1 MFCVIQELNQKKVEC
16 LGKPKRIESIEYSID
31 GKTMYSYMNG
41 DRFERPIKKAYKI
54 SVHSSYRENGK
65 IKKKQWYICTMQH
78 YSLIDYGGWIGDC
91 VREGKIKTIANEIGI
106 TEDDLYEMIYKKL
119 DPLID
124 KIKAEYEKTE
134 EYKIDKENNEILK
147 KFIEEQSKFDNVYGH
162 DTYRQCYDVFG
173 NLKNKNRLEELK
185 EQKKDREEYE
195 RKSRSYY
202 NNNYGNY
209 NYNEYSSY
217 FKPIQSNYN
226 ENEKRLLKE
235 AFKSL
240 AMKYHPDRGGDTE
253 TMAEINNLKEKIMKG

>member
-1 MFCVIQELNQKKVEC
+1 MYCVIQELNLKKIEC
-16 LGKPKRIESIEYSID
+16 YGKLKTIEPIVYD
-31 GKTMYSYMNG
+31 YNGKITYSYIMEG
-41 DRFERPIKKAYKI
+41 RFERPIKKAYKI
-54 SVHSSYRENGK
+54 SIHNSYRESGR
-65 IKKKQWYICTMQH
+65 IKKKQWYICTIQH
-78 YSLIDYGGWIGDC
+78 YSIIDNGGSLLDYMT
-91 VREGKIKTIANEIGI
+91 EGKFEKIAGDIGI
-106 TEDDLYEMIYKKL
+106 TVDSLYEIIYKKL

-134 EYKIDKENNEILK
+134 EYKIDKENNEVLK
-147 KFIEEQSKFDNVYGH
+147 RFREEQSKFDNVYGY

-209 NYNEYSSY
+209 DYNEYSSY
-217 FKPIQSNYN
+217 LKPIQSNYN